1 MYKQQPSELST
12 RVKELTQLDAPGK
25 DHVVPP
31 KDNGARDFYIFYYW
45 KSCPHCHEFSPQYDE
60 MSLEGDGEAFYKIED
75 SYIPG
80 ILDVHSFPC
89 VVLYSKDGKEVQR
102 EIGSH
107 NKEEEMELFEDALE
121 SIHER
126 LDNIHTSL
134 EKLYKSLIVEITKQ
148 NVEFLFSSKSI
159 PRDTLVCAWSH
170 ETKEYMA
177 PLKVLEDQSG
187 KITVVDMDN
196 KTHII
201 DFDKHDKLYKI

>member
-25 DHVVPP
+25 DCCPTKGQWCAWFLYFLLLEVLSTLSWVFASIRRDVV
-31 KDNGARDFYIFYYW
+31 GGRW
-45 KSCPHCHEFSPQYDE
+45 
-60 MSLEGDGEAFYKIED
+60 EAFYKIED

-134 EKLYKSLIVEITKQ
+134 EKLYNSLIVEITKQ

-159 PRDTLVCAWSH
+159 TDTLVCMVSMKPKNTWHRSRF
-170 ETKEYMA
+170 
-177 PLKVLEDQSG
+177 LKTNPG
-187 KITVVDMDN
+187 KSP
-196 KTHII
+196 
-201 DFDKHDKLYKI
+201 